1 MVLLAIAVLATAA
14 GMRGYAGFAT
24 WAATASDD
32 VLAQVGVRFRRPSEK
47 TFRAVLSRLD
57 PADLNARM
65 GSYFTAHVASSD
77 PSGLVPIALDGK
89 MLRGALRAKAC
100 FTRQSDSHASRVGV
114 RPPCPI
120 GARST
125 RCRRE
130 KQ

>member
-1 MVLLAIAVLATAA
+1 M
-14 GMRGYAGFAT
+14 
-24 WAATASDD
+24 
-32 VLAQVGVRFRRPSEK
+32 RRPSRC
-47 TFRAVLSRLD
+47 FVSAR

-65 GSYFTAHVASSD
+65 AVIHCTRGQQR

-89 MLRGALRAKAC
+89 MLRGALRAKATATHLVSV
-100 FTRQSDSHASRVGV
+100 FATV
-114 RPPCPI
+114 PI